1 MNADRYSDF
10 GFDFSLSL
18 FPMSFGISVAF
29 SFLLW
34 SFSQHFPMI
43 VEMYV
48 VSFVF
53 WFISFLHRFKTRRES
68 LFSSTGVL
76 FSFFC
81 SFFNSSVG
89 ILFNSFA
96 SCSFFHR
103 CSVKRCIFFM
113 SGTRVCQRNSPV
125 LQLMIGFCS
134 CNQGKPRMI
143 LCFPRPV
150 RNNCWV

>member
-1 MNADRYSDF
+1 
-10 GFDFSLSL
+10 
-18 FPMSFGISVAF
+18 
-29 SFLLW
+29 
-34 SFSQHFPMI
+34 MI

-53 WFISFLHRFKTRRES
+53 LLVSFLRRFKTRCDS
-68 LFSSTGVL
+68 FVSSSGVL
-76 FSFFC
+76 FSSLC
-81 SFFNSSVG
+81 SFFNSSMG

-103 CSVKRCIFFM
+103 CSVKQRIFFM
-113 SGTRVCQRNSPV
+113 SGTHVCQQNSPV

-150 RNNCWV
+150 RNSRWVWDFPLIVNDRSTYCLIVPRLFSVPSTFNAFISFSRF

>member
-1 MNADRYSDF
+1 
-10 GFDFSLSL
+10 
-18 FPMSFGISVAF
+18 
-29 SFLLW
+29 
-34 SFSQHFPMI
+34 MI

-53 WFISFLHRFKTRRES
+53 LLVSFLRRFKTRCDS
-68 LFSSTGVL
+68 FVSFTGVL
-76 FSFFC
+76 FGSLCLFC
-81 SFFNSSVG
+81 NSSVG

-96 SCSFFHR
+96 SCSFFHH
-103 CSVKRCIFFM
+103 CSVKRRIFFM

-125 LQLMIGFCS
+125 LQLMIEFSS

-150 RNNCWV
+150 RNSRWVWGRPLIV

>member
-34 SFSQHFPMI
+34 SFSRHFSMI

-53 WFISFLHRFKTRRES
+53 WFVSFLHRFKTRHES
-68 LFSSTGVL
+68 FVSS
-76 FSFFC
+76 S
-81 SFFNSSVG
+81 G
-89 ILFNSFA
+89 ISFNSF
-96 SCSFFHR
+96 SSSSFFHC
-103 CSVKRCIFFM
+103 CSVKRRTFFQ
-113 SGTRVCQRNSPV
+113 SGARVCQRNSPV
-125 LQLMIGFCS
+125 FQLMTATKE
-134 CNQGKPRMI
+134 NPK
-143 LCFPRPV
+143 
-150 RNNCWV
+150 